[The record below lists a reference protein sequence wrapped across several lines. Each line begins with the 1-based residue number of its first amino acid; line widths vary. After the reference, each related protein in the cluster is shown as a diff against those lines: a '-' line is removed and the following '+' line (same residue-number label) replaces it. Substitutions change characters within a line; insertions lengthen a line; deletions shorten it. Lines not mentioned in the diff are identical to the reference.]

1 MGAVRGYG
9 RHAENVVIAGLMSA
23 RGYRVGGIKGGL
35 VVILCLCLAT
45 SSNYGSYGKPLTA
58 WKTHLIK
65 VVKPKELQYCLEI
78 IRLESNGNYR
88 AKTGSHYGLVQGRS
102 DYLKTATPI
111 EQIDWF
117 LKYLDHRYQGSCIV
131 ALRHHRA
138 RGWY

>member
-1 MGAVRGYG
+1 MLLPYDKVRGEIK
-9 RHAENVVIAGLMSA
+9 RGLA
-23 RGYRVGGIKGGL
+23 F
-35 VVILCLCLAT
+35 ILSLSLIGVT
-45 SSNYGSYGKPLTA
+45 NSNYGSYAKPLTA

-102 DYLKTATPI
+102 NYLKTATAV

-117 LKYLDHRYQGSCIV
+117 VKYLEHRYSGSCEV
-131 ALRHHRA
+131 ALRHHKA

>member
-1 MGAVRGYG
+1 MLNVERCFYRMIRYG
-9 RHAENVVIAGLMSA
+9 GRL
-23 RGYRVGGIKGGL
+23 RGGL
-35 VVILCLCLAT
+35 AFILYLSLIGVT
-45 SSNYGSYGKPLTA
+45 NSNYGSYAKPLTA
-58 WKTHLIK
+58 WKSYLIK

-102 DYLKTATPI
+102 EYLKTATPV

-117 LKYLDHRYQGSCIV
+117 VKYLEHRYSGSCKV
-131 ALRHHRA
+131 ALTHHRA

>member
-1 MGAVRGYG
+1 MGRGYG
-9 RHAENVVIAGLMSA
+9 RHADAVVIAGHMSA
-23 RGYRVGGIKGGL
+23 RGYRVGGVRGGL
-35 VVILCLCLAT
+35 VVILCLYLA
-45 SSNYGSYGKPLTA
+45 SSSSYGSYGKPLTA

-102 DYLKTATPI
+102 NYLKTATAV

-117 LKYLDHRYQGSCIV
+117 VKYLEHRYSGSCEV
-131 ALRHHRA
+131 ALRHHKA

>member
-1 MGAVRGYG
+1 MSK
-9 RHAENVVIAGLMSA
+9 RHAQNVLNTVWCF
-23 RGYRVGGIKGGL
+23 YRMIRYGGRLRGGL
-35 VVILCLCLAT
+35 AFILSLSLIGVT
-45 SSNYGSYGKPLTA
+45 NSNYGSYAKPLTA
-58 WKTHLIK
+58 WKSYLIK

-102 DYLKTATPI
+102 EYLKSATPI

-117 LKYLDHRYQGSCIV
+117 VKYLEHRYSGSCEV
-131 ALRHHRA
+131 ALRHHKA